1 VADVMS
7 LPMPLTTLIGRRD
20 DVAAVMSLLRR
31 ADVRLLTLTGPGG
44 VGKTRLAL
52 AVADALA
59 STFADGVQFV
69 SLAPLT
75 DPGLVDAT
83 VAQALSIREA
93 GEDPLRMRLVASL
106 RDRCLLLIL
115 DNFEQ
120 VLEAA
125 PMVTELLVSC
135 PQLRALVTSRTLLGV
150 SGEQIYPVP
159 PLELPTPL
167 RGGTAIPLEVLAS
180 SAAVQLFVERV
191 RAVRPNFTPTQQ
203 NAAAVAAICHR
214 LDGLPLAIELAAAR
228 VRHLPPPELLVRL
241 AHRLPLLTGGPRDQ
255 PARLQTMRDAIAW
268 SHDLLSPEEQALFR
282 RLAVFAGGFTL
293 NAAEA
298 VVTRVGASASEIDLL
313 DVLGQLVDKSL
324 VYRVDHPDGEPR
336 VGMLET
342 IREFALEQLIACDEE
357 TMLRDAHAAYFLT
370 LVERSDREHSH
381 AQEQIEYVPRP
392 GGDQDNL
399 RAALNWFEASGQTE
413 CFLRL
418 ATSAAGLWDVLGQYH
433 EGLDWLQRALAIS
446 GNSTPS
452 VRMRALRRLGVLA
465 GNSGRYPLA
474 DAAAAEGLALAQ
486 ALGDQAG
493 MGWSLVGLGI
503 QASRQGDLTRELVLE
518 QQALVHFREAE
529 DRYGQAHVLSN
540 LGDTAYTMQD
550 YARAASWT
558 AEALVVGRELPDKRY
573 YTPALNSLGQ
583 LALARHDV
591 AEASNCYIESA
602 QVSIAIGDAMG
613 VAAAVSGLAGVALLR
628 QDAERATRWLAA
640 AQAYLDHIGA
650 ATIGTEAQYGR
661 ALAVAR
667 AALSALAFDAA
678 WTAGRE
684 LPIQQATAEAIAETE
699 RAATTFDSRS
709 STEHDAAFGLSPRE
723 AEVLRLLVLGW
734 SDDEIASVLFIGRRT
749 AQTHVASILKKLQVS
764 NRTEAAAL
772 AVRNQIS

>member
-75 DPGLVDAT
+75 DPGLVAAT

-93 GEDPLRMRLVASL
+93 GEDPLRTRLVASL

-413 CFLRL
+413 RFLRL

-446 GNSTPS
+446 GNSAPS

-474 DAAAAEGLALAQ
+474 DAAAEGLALAQ

-493 MGWSLVGLGI
+493 MGWALVGLGI

-518 QQALVHFREAE
+518 QQALAHFREAE

-558 AEALVVGRELPDKRY
+558 AEALIVSRELPDKRY

-583 LALARHDV
+583 LALARHDI

-667 AALSALAFDAA
+667 AALSALGFEAA

-699 RAATTFDSRS
+699 RAATTFDSKS
-709 STEHDAAFGLSPRE
+709 SPEHDAAFGLSPRE